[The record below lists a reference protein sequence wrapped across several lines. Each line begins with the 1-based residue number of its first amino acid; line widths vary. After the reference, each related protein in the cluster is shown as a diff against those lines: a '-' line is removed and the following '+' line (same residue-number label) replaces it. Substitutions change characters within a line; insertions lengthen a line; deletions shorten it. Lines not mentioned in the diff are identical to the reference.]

1 LDIVPGDQLPELEGR
16 LVFRDLN
23 NLIVR
28 SLGDQTAVP
37 CENDTTLLAAEIDQL
52 KKTSPFVIQGI
63 ITQKPQVF
71 GEFSQHSVN
80 QELHKD

>member
-1 LDIVPGDQLPELEGR
+1 LPELEGG

-23 NLIVR
+23 DLIVR

-37 CENDTTLLAAEIDQL
+37 CENDTTLLATEIDQL
-52 KKTSPFVIQGI
+52 KKTCPFVIQGV

-71 GEFSQHSVN
+71 GQLSEHPIN
-80 QELHKD
+80 